1 LLPPHA
7 GSNDWILPR
16 AQEPLLELETAF
28 GLIAGV
34 LVVSALAAGL
44 VERAPLSFPMLF
56 LGLGFLLG
64 DRGLQVISIGLDSSV
79 LEVVAVVALALVLF
93 LDAVNLELT
102 ELRRDWLVPVLVL
115 GPATLLVIGL
125 LAGLGTLLLDLP
137 VVLALLLG
145 TILASTDP
153 VVLRDVLR
161 DLRIPRSVRR
171 TLSVEAGTN
180 DIVVL
185 PILLVLI
192 AIAHADLGGVGD
204 WLVFVAQLF
213 LLGPA
218 AGFAVGAAGSWV
230 MGRVDQRFQIRREY
244 QSLYGIGLVLGSF
257 VAGEAVGGDGFL
269 AAFAAGLAVTVVN
282 QTLCACFLDFGQ
294 VIAEMT
300 MLLAF
305 VLFGAL
311 LSTMVT
317 EVALLPTLLLALLA
331 IFVIRPLAV
340 LLVLRLGR
348 AGLSR
353 YARQFIAWFGPRGLN
368 SLLFALLVVAEGV
381 PGGEELFAV
390 VGVVVLV
397 SVVAHASPP
406 PRSPAGTRARSASRP
421 WPRNAPAR
429 PPNCSSRARAT
440 SHASLHSSWPSAWPD
455 RNRPSSCMSA
465 AVRSTTA
472 TASVSPAASGSCPTR
487 LPSGRPTASATSPL
501 SCTAPDRG
509 SRPAPVRRCSFAS
522 SASSPRR
529 SKAA

>member
-1 LLPPHA
+1 M
-7 GSNDWILPR
+7 
-16 AQEPLLELETAF
+16 ELETAF

-64 DRGLQVISIGLDSSV
+64 GRGLQLVSIGLDSRV
-79 LEVVAVVALALVLF
+79 LEVVAIATLALVLF
-93 LDAVNLELT
+93 LDAINLELT

-115 GPATLLVIGL
+115 GPGTLLVIGL
-125 LAGLGTLLLDLP
+125 LAGLGMLLLDLP

-161 DLRIPRSVRR
+161 DRRIPRSVRR

-185 PILLVLI
+185 PALLVLI
-192 AIAHADLGGVGD
+192 AIAHADLGGVAD
-204 WLVFVAQLF
+204 WLGFLGQL
-213 LLGPA
+213 LVLGPA

-230 MGRVDQRFQIRREY
+230 MGRVDERFQISREY

-282 QTLCACFLDFGQ
+282 QTLCDCFLDFGQ

-311 LSTMVT
+311 LSTLVG
-317 EVALLPTLLLALLA
+317 EVPLLATLALAALA
-331 IFVIRPLAV
+331 IFVIRPLV
-340 LLVLRLGR
+340 VWLVLRLGR

-353 YARQFIAWFGPRGLN
+353 YARQFIGWFGPRGLN
-368 SLLFALLVVAEGV
+368 SLLFALLVVEQAV
-381 PGGEELFAV
+381 PGGEQLFAV
-390 VGVVVLV
+390 IGVVVLV
-397 SVVAHASPP
+397 SVVAHGVTATPFSRWYARKASQETLAEE
-406 PRSPAGTRARSASRP
+406 RAGTAAELFAQGPDDIRRVTPTELAERLAG
-421 WPRNAPAR
+421 RN
-429 PPNCSSRARAT
+429 PPVV
-440 SHASLHSSWPSAWPD
+440 LD
-455 RNRPSSCMSA
+455 
-465 AVRSTTA
+465 VRSRSEYQRDGVRIPGSIRVLPDQVTEW
-472 TASVSPAASGSCPTR
+472 AADHLRDQPYV
-487 LPSGRPTASATSPL
+487 LY
-501 SCTAPDRG
+501 CT
-509 SRPAPVRRCSFAS
+509 
-522 SASSPRR
+522 
-529 SKAA
+529 

>member
-1 LLPPHA
+1 M
-7 GSNDWILPR
+7 
-16 AQEPLLELETAF
+16 ELDTAF
-28 GLIAGV
+28 GLIAGI

-64 DRGLQVISIGLDSSV
+64 DRGLGFVSIGLDSSL

-93 LDAVNLELT
+93 LDAINLELT
-102 ELRRDWLVPVLVL
+102 ELRRDWLAPILVL

-161 DLRIPRSVRR
+161 DPRIPRSVRR

-192 AIAHADLGGVGD
+192 AIAHADLGGVSD

-213 LLGPA
+213 VLGPA
-218 AGFAVGAAGSWV
+218 AGFAVGAVGSWV
-230 MGRVDQRFQIRREY
+230 MARVDQRFQIRREY
-244 QSLYGIGLVLGSF
+244 QSLYGIGLVLGAY
-257 VAGEAVGGDGFL
+257 VIGEAAGGDGFL
-269 AAFAAGLAVTVVN
+269 AAFAAGLAVTAFN
-282 QTLCACFLDFGQ
+282 QTLCDCFLEFGQ
-294 VIAEMT
+294 VIAETT

-311 LSTMVT
+311 LSTMLGQV
-317 EVALLPTLLLALLA
+317 PLLATLALAGLA
-331 IFVIRPLAV
+331 IFVIRPVAV
-340 LLVLRLGR
+340 RLVLRLGR
-348 AGLSR
+348 ADLSR
-353 YARQFIAWFGPRGLN
+353 YARQFIGWFGPRGLN
-368 SLLFALLVVAEGV
+368 SLLFALLVAAEGI

-397 SVVAHASPP
+397 SVVAHGATATPFSSWYA
-406 PRSPAGTRARSASRP
+406 RKAGQETLVEERAGTAAELFNQSP
-421 WPRNAPAR
+421 DDVPRVTPAQLFDR
-429 PPNCSSRARAT
+429 LGGQNPP
-440 SHASLHSSWPSAWPD
+440 LILD
-455 RNRPSSCMSA
+455 
-465 AVRSTTA
+465 VRSRSEYDRDGVRIPGSIRVLPDQVTEW
-472 TASVSPAASGSCPTR
+472 AADR
-487 LPSGRPTASATSPL
+487 LRDQPYVL
-501 SCTAPDRG
+501 YCT
-509 SRPAPVRRCSFAS
+509 
-522 SASSPRR
+522 
-529 SKAA
+529 

>member
-1 LLPPHA
+1 M
-7 GSNDWILPR
+7 
-16 AQEPLLELETAF
+16 ELETAF

-64 DRGLQVISIGLDSSV
+64 DRGLQFISIGLDSRM
-79 LEVVAVVALALVLF
+79 LEVVAVLALALVLF

-102 ELRRDWLVPVLVL
+102 ELRRDWLVPSLVL

-137 VVLALLLG
+137 LVLALLLG

-161 DLRIPRSVRR
+161 DRRIPRSVRR

-185 PILLVLI
+185 PALLVLI
-192 AIAHADLGGVGD
+192 AIAHADLGGPAE
-204 WLVFVAQLF
+204 WLGFLGQL
-213 LLGPA
+213 LVLGPA

-244 QSLYGIGLVLGSF
+244 QSLYGIGLVLGAF

-282 QTLCACFLDFGQ
+282 QTLCDCFLDFGQ

-311 LSTMVT
+311 LSTMVGD
-317 EVALLPTLLLALLA
+317 VALLPTLLLAVLA
-331 IFVIRPLAV
+331 IFVIRPVAV

-348 AGLSR
+348 VGLSR
-353 YARQFIAWFGPRGLN
+353 YARQFIGWFGPRGLN

-381 PGGEELFAV
+381 PGGEGLFAV

-397 SVVAHASPP
+397 SVVAHGVTATPFSSWYA
-406 PRSPAGTRARSASRP
+406 RKISQQTLVEERAGTAAELFIQSP
-421 WPRNAPAR
+421 DDIPRVTPSELAERLAGPN
-429 PPNCSSRARAT
+429 PP
-440 SHASLHSSWPSAWPD
+440 LVLD
-455 RNRPSSCMSA
+455 
-465 AVRSTTA
+465 VRSRSEYDRDGVRIPG
-472 TASVSPAASGSCPTR
+472 SVRVLPDQVAEWAADR
-487 LPSGRPTASATSPL
+487 LRDQPFVL
-501 SCTAPDRG
+501 YCT
-509 SRPAPVRRCSFAS
+509 
-522 SASSPRR
+522 
-529 SKAA
+529 

>member
-1 LLPPHA
+1 
-7 GSNDWILPR
+7 
-16 AQEPLLELETAF
+16 LELDTAL

-56 LGLGFLLG
+56 LGLGFLIG
-64 DRGLQVISIGLDSSV
+64 DRGLQLISIGLDTSV
-79 LEVVAVVALALVLF
+79 LQVVAVVALALVLF
-93 LDAVNLELT
+93 LDAINLELT

-161 DLRIPRSVRR
+161 DRRIPRSVRR

-180 DIVVL
+180 DVVVL

-192 AIAHADLGGVGD
+192 AIAHADLGGVTD
-204 WLVFVAQLF
+204 WLVFVGQLF
-213 LLGPA
+213 VLAPA

-244 QSLYGIGLVLGSF
+244 QSLYGIGLVLGAF

-282 QTLCACFLDFGQ
+282 QTLCDCFLDFGQ

-305 VLFGAL
+305 VLFGAV
-311 LSTMVT
+311 LSTLVGS
-317 EVALLPTLLLALLA
+317 VPLPATLALAVLA
-331 IFVIRPLAV
+331 IFVVRPVAV
-340 LLVLRLGR
+340 LLVLWLGR

-368 SLLFALLVVAEGV
+368 SLLFALLVVEQGV
-381 PGGEELFAV
+381 AGGEGLFAV
-390 VGVVVLV
+390 IGVVVLV
-397 SVVAHASPP
+397 SVVAHGITTTPFSIWYARKASQETLAEE
-406 PRSPAGTRARSASRP
+406 RAGTAAELFTQTP
-421 WPRNAPAR
+421 DDVPRIIPDELTERLGGPN
-429 PPNCSSRARAT
+429 PP
-440 SHASLHSSWPSAWPD
+440 LILD
-455 RNRPSSCMSA
+455 
-465 AVRSTTA
+465 VRSRSEYERDGVRIPGSIRVLPDQVA
-472 TASVSPAASGSCPTR
+472 EWAADR
-487 LPSGRPTASATSPL
+487 LRDQPYVL
-501 SCTAPDRG
+501 YCT
-509 SRPAPVRRCSFAS
+509 
-522 SASSPRR
+522 
-529 SKAA
+529 

>member
-1 LLPPHA
+1 
-7 GSNDWILPR
+7 
-16 AQEPLLELETAF
+16 LELDTAF

-64 DRGLQVISIGLDSSV
+64 DRGLGFISIGLDDSV
-79 LEVVAVVALALVLF
+79 LEVVAVIALALVLF
-93 LDAVNLELT
+93 LDAINLELT

-115 GPATLLVIGL
+115 GPATLLIIGL
-125 LAGLGTLLLDLP
+125 LAALGMLLLDLP

-161 DLRIPRSVRR
+161 DVRIPRSVRR

-192 AIAHADLGGVGD
+192 AIAHADLGGPAE
-204 WLVFVAQLF
+204 WLGFLGQLF
-213 LLGPA
+213 VLGPV
-218 AGFAVGAAGSWV
+218 AGFAVGAAGSWI

-244 QSLYGIGLVLGSF
+244 QSLYGIGLVLGAF
-257 VAGEAVGGDGFL
+257 VAGQAVGGDGFL

-282 QTLCACFLDFGQ
+282 QTLCDCFLDFGQ
-294 VIAEMT
+294 VLAEMT

-311 LSTMVT
+311 LSTMLGQV
-317 EVALLPTLLLALLA
+317 PLLATLALAGLA
-331 IFVIRPLAV
+331 IFVIRPVAV
-340 LLVLRLGR
+340 RLVLRLGR

-353 YARQFIAWFGPRGLN
+353 YARQFIGWFGPRGLN

-381 PGGEELFAV
+381 PGGEELFPV
-390 VGVVVLV
+390 IGVVVLV
-397 SVVAHASPP
+397 SVIAHGATATPFSSWYARKASKETLAEE
-406 PRSPAGTRARSASRP
+406 RAGTAAELFTQSPADVPRVTPAQLVDRLRGT
-421 WPRNAPAR
+421 N
-429 PPNCSSRARAT
+429 PP
-440 SHASLHSSWPSAWPD
+440 LILD
-455 RNRPSSCMSA
+455 
-465 AVRSTTA
+465 VRSRSEYQRDGVRIPG
-472 TASVSPAASGSCPTR
+472 SVRVLPDQVTEWAADR
-487 LPSGRPTASATSPL
+487 LRDQPYVL
-501 SCTAPDRG
+501 YCT
-509 SRPAPVRRCSFAS
+509 
-522 SASSPRR
+522 
-529 SKAA
+529 

>member
-1 LLPPHA
+1 LGL
-7 GSNDWILPR
+7 D
-16 AQEPLLELETAF
+16 TAF

-64 DRGLQVISIGLDSSV
+64 DRGLGFISIGLDNNV
-79 LEVVAVVALALVLF
+79 LEVVAVIALALVLF

-102 ELRRDWLVPVLVL
+102 ELRRDWLVPVLIL
-115 GPATLLVIGL
+115 GPATLLVVGL
-125 LAGLGTLLLDLP
+125 LAGFGMLLLGLP
-137 VVLALLLG
+137 VILALLLG

-161 DLRIPRSVRR
+161 DVRIPRSVRR
-171 TLSVEAGTN
+171 ALSVEAGTN

-192 AIAHADLGGVGD
+192 AVAHADLGGPAE
-204 WLVFVAQLF
+204 WLGFLGQLF
-213 LLGPA
+213 VLGPA

-244 QSLYGIGLVLGSF
+244 QSLYGIGLVLGAF

-282 QTLCACFLDFGQ
+282 QTLCDCFLEFGQ

-311 LSTMVT
+311 LSTMVGQ
-317 EVALLPTLLLALLA
+317 VPLLATLALAGLA
-331 IFVIRPLAV
+331 IFAIRPVAV
-340 LLVLRLGR
+340 RLVLRLGR

-368 SLLFALLVVAEGV
+368 CLLFALLVVAQGV

-397 SVVAHASPP
+397 SVVAHGVTATPFSSWYARKASQETLIEE
-406 PRSPAGTRARSASRP
+406 RAGTAAELFTQGP
-421 WPRNAPAR
+421 DDVPRITPAELAQR
-429 PPNCSSRARAT
+429 LAEPNPPVV
-440 SHASLHSSWPSAWPD
+440 LD
-455 RNRPSSCMSA
+455 
-465 AVRSTTA
+465 VRSRSEYARDGVRIPGSIRVLPDQVTEW
-472 TASVSPAASGSCPTR
+472 AANR
-487 LPSGRPTASATSPL
+487 LRDQPFVL
-501 SCTAPDRG
+501 YCT
-509 SRPAPVRRCSFAS
+509 
-522 SASSPRR
+522 
-529 SKAA
+529 